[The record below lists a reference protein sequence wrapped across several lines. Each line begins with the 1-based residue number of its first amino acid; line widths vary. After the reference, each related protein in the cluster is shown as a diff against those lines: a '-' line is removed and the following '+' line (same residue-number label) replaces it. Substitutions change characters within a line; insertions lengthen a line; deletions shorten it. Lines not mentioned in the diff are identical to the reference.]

1 MADGAGGMTMTMVL
15 YIAIFAAALA
25 ALIVRSRLANHLLLG
40 LAGAFG
46 LIYALSTHGLFAAI
60 LPFLILIVAGVQA
73 ASVVA
78 ANRAALFT
86 AEEESMRTGPLA
98 GLGRAQARRLID
110 QGMWMDGR
118 PGDILTREGEPA
130 AQLVFLASGEA
141 DVEALGQRVGKIG
154 AGQLIGEATVLGDAL
169 ATATVTL
176 SAPSRIWC
184 AQGPVLEAYLAANPE
199 ARHALDRGFT
209 LSLRDKLEAMN
220 RAAAQ
225 SR

>member
-1 MADGAGGMTMTMVL
+1 MSLMVVL

-25 ALIVRSRLANHLLLG
+25 ALIARSRLANHLLLG
-40 LAGAFG
+40 LAGGFG
-46 LIYALSTHGLFAAI
+46 LVYGWSQHGLFAAI

-73 ASVVA
+73 ASVIA
-78 ANRAALFT
+78 ANRAARFT
-86 AEEESMRTGPLA
+86 AEEEAMRTGPLV
-98 GLGRAQARRLID
+98 GLGRAQARRLLD

-118 PGDILTREGEPA
+118 SGDVLTREGEPA

-141 DVEALGQRVGKIG
+141 DVAALGKRIGKIG
-154 AGQLIGEATVLGDAL
+154 AGQLIGEATVLGNAL

-176 SAPSRIWC
+176 SQPSRIWC
-184 AQGPVLEAYLAANPE
+184 AQGPTLEAYLAANPE

-220 RAAAQ
+220 RAAANPELQ
-225 SR
+225 AK